1 MSPAVWV
8 AIVVGAFAA
17 VAIIFIGLRYER
29 PKD

>member
-1 MSPAVWV
+1 MRPAVWV

-17 VAIIFIGLRYER
+17 VAIIFIVPRHER